1 MKRSTLGSGGQRLW
15 TWRPAQASFSTPLS
29 RVAFLVIIIIIIF
42 FFKDNQIICLRR
54 FCHIGTSREQV
65 YFFHKTP
72 VSLQFPIAVL
82 LSNEQEFRSNL
93 LNALERQ
100 GKRHSRRISDSRTS
114 KISSVVDHTAAN
126 PECWVLRVVYQ

>member
-1 MKRSTLGSGGQRLW
+1 MDLATCAGIILDPFESS
-15 TWRPAQASFSTPLS
+15 SFSS
-29 RVAFLVIIIIIIF
+29 YYNNNNIFL
-42 FFKDNQIICLRR
+42 KDNQIICLRR

>member
-1 MKRSTLGSGGQRLW
+1 MDLATCAGIILDPFESS
-15 TWRPAQASFSTPLS
+15 SFSS
-29 RVAFLVIIIIIIF
+29 YYNNNNI